1 MDFCLGQGGI
11 KAIRNLAYRPQCFSH
26 AGEPN
31 DFLPPA
37 RNPNLTDVSMLFVDL
52 AQYDRTI

>member
-1 MDFCLGQGGI
+1 LGQGGI

-37 RNPNLTDVSMLFVDL
+37 RNPNLTDVSMLFVDF